1 MSTELFLAL
10 TLFAF
15 VSSITPGPNNLMLL
29 ASGVNH
35 GFRATLPHMAGVSIG
50 FFILLAAVGLGLG
63 LLFEQVPQL
72 YLVLKWLGAAYLLY
86 LAWGVATA
94 GAPKDAE
101 ARRPISFWGAASFQW
116 VNPKA
121 WVMAVGAFSSYVPAH
136 STRALVVG
144 VAAWFAIVGI
154 PAISLWAL
162 SGSRLRHCLRIPR
175 YRRVFNAVMA
185 VLLVASLAP
194 MLQN

>member
-1 MSTELFLAL
+1 MDMPLFAAL

-35 GFRATLPHMAGVSIG
+35 GFRATLPHMVGITVG
-50 FFILLAAVGLGLG
+50 FFILLASVGLGLG
-63 LLFEQVPQL
+63 LLFAQVPQL
-72 YLVLKWLGAAYLLY
+72 YEVLKWLGAAYLLY

-101 ARRPISFWGAASFQW
+101 VGQPLGFWGAAGFQW

-136 STRALVVG
+136 SGSALVVA
-144 VAAWFAIVGI
+144 VAAWLTAIGI
-154 PAISLWAL
+154 PASSLWAL
-162 SGSRLRHCLRIPR
+162 CGSRLRHWLRIPR
-175 YRRVFNAVMA
+175 YRRIFNGVMA
-185 VLLVASLAP
+185 GLLVASLVP
-194 MLQN
+194 MLA

>member
-1 MSTELFLAL
+1 MDIHLFTAL
-10 TLFAF
+10 SLFAF

-35 GFRATLPHMAGVSIG
+35 GFRATLPHMAGISTG
-50 FFILLAAVGLGLG
+50 FFILLASVGLGLG
-63 LLFEQVPQL
+63 LLFAQVPQL

-101 ARRPISFWGAASFQW
+101 ATHPLGFWGAASFQW

-136 STRALVVG
+136 SGSALVLG
-144 VAAWFAIVGI
+144 AAALFAAVNL
-154 PAISLWAL
+154 PAIGLWAL
-162 SGSRLRHCLRIPR
+162 CGSRLRHWLRIPR
-175 YRRVFNAVMA
+175 YRRIFNGVMA

-194 MLQN
+194 MLA

>member
-1 MSTELFLAL
+1 MDMQLFAAL

-35 GFRATLPHMAGVSIG
+35 GFRATLPHMAGISTG
-50 FFILLAAVGLGLG
+50 FFVLLAAVGLGLG

-72 YLVLKWLGAAYLLY
+72 YALLKWLGTAYLLY

-94 GAPKDAE
+94 AAPQDAE
-101 ARRPISFWGAASFQW
+101 AGQPLGYWGAAAFQW

-136 STRALVVG
+136 SGSALVLG
-144 VAAWFAIVGI
+144 AAAWFAIVGI

-162 SGSRLRHCLRIPR
+162 CGSRLRHWLRIPR
-175 YRRVFNAVMA
+175 YRRVFNGAMA
-185 VLLVASLAP
+185 ILLVASLVP
-194 MLQN
+194 MLA

>member
-1 MSTELFLAL
+1 MDMQVFAAL
-10 TLFAF
+10 SLFAF

-35 GFRATLPHMAGVSIG
+35 GFRATLPHMAGISTG
-50 FFILLAAVGLGLG
+50 FFILLASVGLGLG
-63 LLFEQVPQL
+63 LLFAQVPQL

-101 ARRPISFWGAASFQW
+101 ATHPLGFWGAAGFQW

-136 STRALVVG
+136 SGSTVVVG
-144 VAAWFAIVGI
+144 AAAWFAIIGI

-162 SGSRLRHCLRIPR
+162 CGSRMRHWLRIPR
-175 YRRVFNAVMA
+175 YRRIFNGVMA
-185 VLLVASLAP
+185 ILLVASLAP
-194 MLQN
+194 MLA

>member
-1 MSTELFLAL
+1 MDMQLFAAL

-35 GFRATLPHMAGVSIG
+35 GFRATLPHMVGISVG
-50 FFILLAAVGLGLG
+50 FFVLLLAVGLGLG

-72 YLVLKWLGAAYLLY
+72 YVLLKWLGAAYLLY

-94 GAPKDAE
+94 GAPEDAT
-101 ARRPISFWGAASFQW
+101 ASRPIGFWGAAGFQW

-136 STRALVVG
+136 SGSALVLG
-144 VAAWFAIVGI
+144 AASLFAVVNL
-154 PAISLWAL
+154 PAIGLWAL
-162 SGSRLRHCLRIPR
+162 CGSRLRHWLRIPR
-175 YRRVFNAVMA
+175 YRRIFNGVMA

-194 MLQN
+194 MLT